1 MENIV
6 KTYPCGLRV
15 IVRNMPNFS
24 SSCVSVFVAAGSRDE
39 EENEFGISHF
49 CEHMLF
55 KGTETRTSEQISG
68 TLSSLGVEYNAY
80 TSTSATCYHTR
91 GLKTNLDTC
100 CDILSDMYFNLK
112 IDEADFKR
120 EGEVIVQEIAMHE
133 DNPRSA
139 LGELSALTFF
149 DNTPYGHSI
158 AGTVESVRGFSPKDI
173 YNYIKKH
180 YIAKKTIVAFAGDVT
195 TEQADKMVKKYFLPG
210 FSGGKTNPKV
220 LTINNEHVLPPQQFV
235 TKTKDIEQHNV
246 AVLFPVRNNRHP
258 DKYVLTFINEI
269 FSSDMASRL
278 FSSVRDKLGLV
289 YTISGGITLTHIG
302 GYYYIYFSCTPKNTE
317 KVLHTIKQELDRLK
331 KDGVTQDEVAK
342 VKNMK
347 LADRL
352 FELENV
358 EATNQRNAAQLAEF
372 NEIETAEEY
381 LAKINKVTRKDVARV
396 VDNYLKFDNAIVA
409 IVGNDITLEP
419 FKLLVNN

>member
-55 KGTETRTSEQISG
+55 KGTKNRTSEQISG

-91 GLKTNLDTC
+91 GLKNNLDTC

-120 EGEVIVQEIAMHE
+120 EAEVIVQEIAMHE

-149 DNTPYGHSI
+149 DNTSYGHSI
-158 AGTVESVRGFSPKDI
+158 AGTVESVRGFTSKDI

-180 YIAKKTIVAFAGDVT
+180 YIAPKTIVAFAGDVT
-195 TEQADKMVKKYFLPG
+195 LEQAEKMVKKYFLSR
-210 FSGGKTNPKV
+210 FKEETTPKV
-220 LTINNEHVLPPQQFV
+220 LSIGGERVVPAQQFV
-235 TKTKDIEQHNV
+235 TKTKDTEQHNV
-246 AVLFPVRNNRHP
+246 AILFPVCNNRHH

-302 GYYYIYFSCTPKNTE
+302 GYYYVYFSCTPKNTE
-317 KVLHTIKQELDRLK
+317 KVLRTINAELEKLK
-331 KDGVTQDEVAK
+331 KDGVTADEVAK

-347 LADRL
+347 RSNRL

-372 NEIETAEEY
+372 SEIETAEEY
-381 LAKINKVTRKDVARV
+381 LAKINKVTAKDIARV
-396 VDNYLKFDNAIVA
+396 INDYIKFDNAVVA
-409 IVGNDITLEP
+409 IVGNDITIEP